1 MNKPNATESG
11 RQIRADLA
19 RLWAAIDEAACKPQR
34 YGAAQDIAEQIAH
47 EAARLA
53 GGEFRPAYN
62 GWTNRETWNTALW
75 ISNDQG
81 SDDEARDIVT
91 HAMSATPFE
100 NFRAFTGQ
108 DPQMDPEGIRRARIH
123 NAADA
128 LREWWEEY
136 AANLSPTGFEPSDPP
151 GPVSDA
157 WSYTLAVTDWYSI
170 AEGYAEGME

>member
-1 MNKPNATESG
+1 MNKPNATESAA
-11 RQIRADLA
+11 QIRADLA

-91 HAMSATPFE
+91 HAMADEPEHWRDEPTPY
-100 NFRAFTGQ
+100 APDIAAAVQAG
-108 DPQMDPEGIRRARIH
+108 RI
-123 NAADA
+123 NAAADA
-128 LREWWEEY
+128 LQEWWTDLLEDPDRNR
-136 AANLSPTGFEPSDPP
+136 ADDILS
-151 GPVSDA
+151 GPIGDA
-157 WSYTLAVTDWYSI
+157 LTYTLAVTDWYSI

>member
-1 MNKPNATESG
+1 MNKPNATESA
-11 RQIRADLA
+11 RQMHADLA
-19 RLWAAIDEAACKPQR
+19 RLRDAIDAEPQR

-81 SDDEARDIVT
+81 SDEEARDIVT
-91 HAMSATPFE
+91 HALATTALRGP
-100 NFRAFTGQ
+100 AIHAS
-108 DPQMDPEGIRRARIH
+108 GILLPVGPDDRRSRIC

-136 AANLSPTGFEPSDPP
+136 AASLNPTGFESADLP

-157 WSYTLAVTDWYSI
+157 WTYALSVTDWYSI
-170 AEGYAEGME
+170 AEGYAEDLP

>member
-1 MNKPNATESG
+1 MNKPNATESA
-11 RQIRADLA
+11 RQMHADLA
-19 RLWAAIDEAACKPQR
+19 RLRDAIDAEPQR

-53 GGEFRPAYN
+53 GGEFRPEYN

-81 SDDEARDIVT
+81 SDEEARDIVT
-91 HAMSATPFE
+91 HALATTALRGP
-100 NFRAFTGQ
+100 AIHAS
-108 DPQMDPEGIRRARIH
+108 GILLPVGPDDRRSRIC
-123 NAADA
+123 NAAAA
-128 LREWWEEY
+128 LQEWWEEY